1 MESLF
6 GNIVNNKKSIYD
18 SFEKSYVK
26 QYEKKIKSGK
36 LIQVKG
42 YENKKK
48 NKISN
53 VEKCAIFVIKYFE
66 LHNEASKEYKEAFKK
81 IGTKMW
87 GADYA
92 HIKKNIPNKENLKKE
107 LIKNPKM
114 IGYYK
119 TISKIVRPLTVLDS
133 YSNISRKNREWL
145 DKEIDSIWK
154 KYKNKLEK
162 YNKEIN

>member
-66 LHNEASKEYKEAFKK
+66 LHNEASKEYKEAFKN

-92 HIKKNIPNKENLKKE
+92 HIKKNINLKF
-107 LIKNPKM
+107 LN
-114 IGYYK
+114 
-119 TISKIVRPLTVLDS
+119 KIH
-133 YSNISRKNREWL
+133 
-145 DKEIDSIWK
+145 
-154 KYKNKLEK
+154 
-162 YNKEIN
+162 